1 LNDSRSPVL
10 LSRAMQLS
18 VVAAVVSLHPLLY
31 DHLLTI
37 VQVLVIDARNVQ
49 PMCKLLPRL
58 LSNVSTA
65 TKTIMLA
72 IVKIL
77 GPVSVPSQR
86 HVVSAIQK
94 RTSATSVI
102 NVRQRLVVT
111 AIKRVTRVLTVP
123 TVLQLFVVA
132 VMSLVILRAIM
143 SPPQFRLV
151 ATAARPSI
159 SCANATSQSMNPKYS
174 ASIAM
179 PWAIVHLFVQNR
191 KTIAACV
198 ARIAA
203 SRDIVLS
210 DAQRCHARRSRRI
223 LLHPSLK
230 R

>member
-1 LNDSRSPVL
+1 MELQVLSTLSHSKQPRPLHRQNSLNIGHPAPRRTLNDSRSPVL

-111 AIKRVTRVLTVP
+111 AI
-123 TVLQLFVVA
+123 
-132 VMSLVILRAIM
+132 
-143 SPPQFRLV
+143 
-151 ATAARPSI
+151 
-159 SCANATSQSMNPKYS
+159 
-174 ASIAM
+174 
-179 PWAIVHLFVQNR
+179 
-191 KTIAACV
+191 
-198 ARIAA
+198 
-203 SRDIVLS
+203 
-210 DAQRCHARRSRRI
+210 
-223 LLHPSLK
+223 
-230 R
+230 